1 MITTENIFNGL
12 NLLVLL
18 GWVPLFIFP
27 YSRFTKK
34 LIDGLY
40 LPFILCTFYIYFLSQ
55 TKGLFSADFS
65 SLGGILDLFKNSTE
79 ESAAA
84 GWIHYLAFDY
94 FVGCWIDCCFFFLS
108 TILQQTQSRLDE
120 TLISKV
126 QRSQKQMKNRC
137 GNDIEHN
144 TSFLTDF

>member
-18 GWVPLFIFP
+18 GWIPLFIFP

-40 LPFILCTFYIYFLSQ
+40 LPFILCAFYIYFLSQ

-65 SLGGILDLFKNSTE
+65 SIAGILDLFRNSTE

-94 FVGCWIDCCFFFLS
+94 FVGCWIVNHSIKKGIPYIVFISPLICTLFAGPIGLLLFLVLRFFYKRF
-108 TILQQTQSRLDE
+108 
-120 TLISKV
+120 TLK
-126 QRSQKQMKNRC
+126 
-137 GNDIEHN
+137 DA
-144 TSFLTDF
+144 

>member
-1 MITTENIFNGL
+1 MISTENIFNGL

-18 GWVPLFIFP
+18 GWIPLFMFP

-34 LIDGLY
+34 LIEGLY
-40 LPFILCTFYIYFLSQ
+40 VPFILCFFYIYFLFQ

-65 SLGGILDLFKNSTE
+65 SLRGILDLFKSSTE

-94 FVGCWIDCCFFFLS
+94 FVGCWIVNHSIKKGIPYIIFILPLIFTLFAGPFGLLLFL
-108 TILQQTQSRLDE
+108 ILRLFYRRIILKD
-120 TLISKV
+120 T
-126 QRSQKQMKNRC
+126 
-137 GNDIEHN
+137 EHN
-144 TSFLTDF
+144 

>member
-1 MITTENIFNGL
+1 MITTENIFNGI
-12 NLLVLL
+12 NLIVLL

-27 YSRFTKK
+27 YSRLSRK
-34 LIDGLY
+34 LLDGLY
-40 LPFILCTFYIYFLSQ
+40 IPFFLCVFYLYFLSQ

-94 FVGCWIDCCFFFLS
+94 FVGCWMVSHSIKKEIPYIVFIIPLIFTLFAGPFGLLLFL
-108 TILQQTQSRLDE
+108 ILRLFYKRF
-120 TLISKV
+120 TL
-126 QRSQKQMKNRC
+126 KN
-137 GNDIEHN
+137 GKHN
-144 TSFLTDF
+144 

>member
-18 GWVPLFIFP
+18 GWIPLFIFP
-27 YSRFTKK
+27 YSRFNKK

-40 LPFILCTFYIYFLSQ
+40 LPFLCAFYIYFLSQ

-65 SLGGILDLFKNSTE
+65 SIGGILDLFKTQQKSRR
-79 ESAAA
+79 A

-94 FVGCWIDCCFFFLS
+94 FVGCWIVNHSIKKESHILFLFH
-108 TILQQTQSRLDE
+108 L
-120 TLISKV
+120 
-126 QRSQKQMKNRC
+126 
-137 GNDIEHN
+137 
-144 TSFLTDF
+144 

>member
-1 MITTENIFNGL
+1 MITTESVFNGI
-12 NLLVLL
+12 NLIVLL

-27 YSRFTKK
+27 YSKFTRN
-34 LIDGLY
+34 LVDGLY
-40 LPFILCTFYIYFLSQ
+40 IPFFLCVFYLYFLSQ

-94 FVGCWIDCCFFFLS
+94 FVGCWMVNHSIKKGIPYIIFIIPLIFTLFAGPFGLLLFL
-108 TILQQTQSRLDE
+108 ILRLFYKRL
-120 TLISKV
+120 TLKDA
-126 QRSQKQMKNRC
+126 KN
-137 GNDIEHN
+137 N
-144 TSFLTDF
+144 

>member
-18 GWVPLFIFP
+18 GWIPLFIFP

-40 LPFILCTFYIYFLSQ
+40 LPFILCAFYIYFLSQ

-65 SLGGILDLFKNSTE
+65 SIAGILDLFRNSTE

-94 FVGCWIDCCFFFLS
+94 FVGCWIVNHSIKKGIPYIVFISPLICTLFAGPFGLLLFLVLRFFYKRF
-108 TILQQTQSRLDE
+108 
-120 TLISKV
+120 TLK
-126 QRSQKQMKNRC
+126 
-137 GNDIEHN
+137 DA
-144 TSFLTDF
+144 

>member
-18 GWVPLFIFP
+18 GWIPLFIFP
-27 YSRFTKK
+27 YSRFNKK

-40 LPFILCTFYIYFLSQ
+40 LPFILCAFYIYFLSQ

-65 SLGGILDLFKNSTE
+65 SIAGILDLFRNSTE

-94 FVGCWIDCCFFFLS
+94 FVGCWIVNHSIKKGIPYIVFISPLICTLFAGPFGLLLFLVLRFFYKRF
-108 TILQQTQSRLDE
+108 
-120 TLISKV
+120 TLKDV
-126 QRSQKQMKNRC
+126 
-137 GNDIEHN
+137 
-144 TSFLTDF
+144 

>member
-18 GWVPLFIFP
+18 GWIPLFIFP

-40 LPFILCTFYIYFLSQ
+40 LPFILCAFYIYFLSQ

-65 SLGGILDLFKNSTE
+65 SIAGILDLFRNSTE

-94 FVGCWIDCCFFFLS
+94 FVGCWIVNHSIKKGIPYIVFISPLICTLFAGPIGLLLFLVLRFFYNRF
-108 TILQQTQSRLDE
+108 
-120 TLISKV
+120 TLK
-126 QRSQKQMKNRC
+126 
-137 GNDIEHN
+137 DA
-144 TSFLTDF
+144 

>member
-1 MITTENIFNGL
+1 MITTESVFNGI
-12 NLLVLL
+12 NLIVLF

-27 YSRFTKK
+27 YSRFTRN
-34 LIDGLY
+34 LVDGLY
-40 LPFILCTFYIYFLSQ
+40 IPFFLCVFYLYFLSQ

-94 FVGCWIDCCFFFLS
+94 FVGCWIVNHSIKKGIPYIIFIIPLIFTLFAGPFGLLLFL
-108 TILQQTQSRLDE
+108 ILRLFYKRL
-120 TLISKV
+120 TLKDA
-126 QRSQKQMKNRC
+126 KN
-137 GNDIEHN
+137 N
-144 TSFLTDF
+144 

>member
-1 MITTENIFNGL
+1 MFTTENIFNGL

-18 GWVPLFIFP
+18 GWIPLFIFP

-40 LPFILCTFYIYFLSQ
+40 VPFFLCVFYIYFLSQ

-65 SLGGILDLFKNSTE
+65 SLGGILDLFKSSTE

-94 FVGCWIDCCFFFLS
+94 FVGCWIVNHSIKKGIPYIIFIIPLVFTLFAGPFGLLLFL
-108 TILQQTQSRLDE
+108 IFRLFYKRF
-120 TLISKV
+120 TL
-126 QRSQKQMKNRC
+126 KNAK
-137 GNDIEHN
+137 HN
-144 TSFLTDF
+144 

>member
-1 MITTENIFNGL
+1 MNKTENIFNFL

-18 GWVPLFIFP
+18 GWIPLLIFP
-27 YSRFTKK
+27 HSRFTKK

-65 SLGGILDLFKNSTE
+65 SIAGILDLFRNSTE

-94 FVGCWIDCCFFFLS
+94 FVGCWIVNHSIKKGIPYIVFISPLICTLFAGPFGLLLFLV
-108 TILQQTQSRLDE
+108 LRLIYKRF
-120 TLISKV
+120 TLK
-126 QRSQKQMKNRC
+126 
-137 GNDIEHN
+137 DA
-144 TSFLTDF
+144 

>member
-1 MITTENIFNGL
+1 MISTENIFNGL

-18 GWVPLFIFP
+18 GWIPLFMFP

-34 LIDGLY
+34 LIEGLY
-40 LPFILCTFYIYFLSQ
+40 VPFILCFFYIYFLFQ

-65 SLGGILDLFKNSTE
+65 SLRGILDLFKSSTE

-94 FVGCWIDCCFFFLS
+94 FVGCWIVNHSIKKGIPYIIF
-108 TILQQTQSRLDE
+108 IL
-120 TLISKV
+120 TLIFTLFAGPFGLLLFLILRLFYK
-126 QRSQKQMKNRC
+126 RFILKYT
-137 GNDIEHN
+137 EHN
-144 TSFLTDF
+144 

>member
-1 MITTENIFNGL
+1 MITTENIFNVL

-18 GWVPLFIFP
+18 GWIPLFIFP

-55 TKGLFSADFS
+55 TKGIFSADFS
-65 SLGGILDLFKNSTE
+65 SIAGILDLFRNSTE

-94 FVGCWIDCCFFFLS
+94 FVGCLNQQIQDWQAVELGAYG
-108 TILQQTQSRLDE
+108 ILPRKLKNFCNSKLKLLQSCKHFKFYYKLGLVPHR
-120 TLISKV
+120 V
-126 QRSQKQMKNRC
+126 
-137 GNDIEHN
+137 
-144 TSFLTDF
+144 

>member
-1 MITTENIFNGL
+1 MITTENIFKIV

-18 GWVPLFIFP
+18 GWVPLFVFP
-27 YSRFTKK
+27 FSKFTKK
-34 LIDGLY
+34 LVDGLFIS
-40 LPFILCTFYIYFLSQ
+40 FILCFFYVYFLSQ

-94 FVGCWIDCCFFFLS
+94 LVGCWIVNHSIKKGIPYFVFILPLFFTLFAGPFGLLLFL
-108 TILQQTQSRLDE
+108 ILRLFYRRFILKDA
-120 TLISKV
+120 
-126 QRSQKQMKNRC
+126 
-137 GNDIEHN
+137 
-144 TSFLTDF
+144 

>member
-1 MITTENIFNGL
+1 MISTENIFNGL

-18 GWVPLFIFP
+18 GWIPLFMFP

-34 LIDGLY
+34 LIEGLY
-40 LPFILCTFYIYFLSQ
+40 VPFILCFFYIYFLFQ

-65 SLGGILDLFKNSTE
+65 SLGGILDLFKSSTE

-94 FVGCWIDCCFFFLS
+94 FVGCWIVNHSIKKGIPYIIFILPLIFTLFAGPFGLLLFL
-108 TILQQTQSRLDE
+108 ILRLFYKRFILKY
-120 TLISKV
+120 T
-126 QRSQKQMKNRC
+126 
-137 GNDIEHN
+137 EHN
-144 TSFLTDF
+144 